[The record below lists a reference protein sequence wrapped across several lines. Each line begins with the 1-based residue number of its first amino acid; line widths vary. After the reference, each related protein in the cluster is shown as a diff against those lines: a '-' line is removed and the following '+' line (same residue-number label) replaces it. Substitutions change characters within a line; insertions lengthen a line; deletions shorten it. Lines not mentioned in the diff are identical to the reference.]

1 MTRVVRNGVTAER
14 SGDVHPLRGRFSI
27 LWPSVMT
34 RTALLIVDVQND
46 FASKDGSL
54 YVGAGEQV
62 VPLVNALR
70 DRFVFDLVVLTQ
82 DYHPVG
88 HVSFHSTHAKDPNAK
103 LFEPYSLPNGQ
114 IQMLWPDHCV
124 VGTHG
129 SKFHPA
135 LEVLPSD
142 TIVQKGVHIDAD
154 SYSGFMDNNR
164 MYKSNLEDLLTS
176 NKIDRVVVVGL
187 AYDYCVGS
195 TALDAKS
202 AGFETIVC
210 PDATKSVHPTS
221 EQAMRGKLIDA
232 GVQFTL
238 STAYPHIV
246 SI

>member
-82 DYHPVG
+82 DVGPITVWRESAGSKDDMIQYHPVG

-124 VGTHG
+124 VVRHDVVNVPMCTLNASLNRAHMALNFTQLSKCSHRIPSFRRAFILMRTRTLDSWTTTG
-129 SKFHPA
+129 SQRW
-135 LEVLPSD
+135 V
-142 TIVQKGVHIDAD
+142 T
-154 SYSGFMDNNR
+154 GFCT
-164 MYKSNLEDLLTS
+164 LT
-176 NKIDRVVVVGL
+176 R
-187 AYDYCVGS
+187 
-195 TALDAKS
+195 
-202 AGFETIVC
+202 
-210 PDATKSVHPTS
+210 
-221 EQAMRGKLIDA
+221 R
-232 GVQFTL
+232 
-238 STAYPHIV
+238 
-246 SI
+246 